1 MAANSKKK
9 FLLDSNFFLKVEE
22 SEVGSKEE
30 CANRTMSNLIRQLAS
45 LGQHATSIFDGLE
58 SIAEN
63 IQNRAQELSKRAV
76 QVEDLLNVS
85 IHFVNK

>member
-1 MAANSKKK
+1 
-9 FLLDSNFFLKVEE
+9 
-22 SEVGSKEE
+22 
-30 CANRTMSNLIRQLAS
+30 MSNLIRQLAS

-63 IQNRAQELSKRAV
+63 IQIRAQELSKRAL

-85 IHFVNK
+85 TAD

>member
-1 MAANSKKK
+1 MLI
-9 FLLDSNFFLKVEE
+9 LLQLLHLFIAVEE

-63 IQNRAQELSKRAV
+63 IQIRAQELSKRAL

-85 IHFVNK
+85 RADSLIL

>member
-1 MAANSKKK
+1 
-9 FLLDSNFFLKVEE
+9 
-22 SEVGSKEE
+22 
-30 CANRTMSNLIRQLAS
+30 MSNLIRQLAS

>member
-1 MAANSKKK
+1 MH
-9 FLLDSNFFLKVEE
+9 FFIPVEE

-63 IQNRAQELSKRAV
+63 IQIRAQELSKRAL

-85 IHFVNK
+85 TADSFILYTNSIVY